1 MPRSEHF
8 KNQVGPQIT
17 REQAE
22 RLIAFSRGIPHLDG
36 PPILKERR
44 SNKMLKK
51 WIWAAIAAFALLTAT
66 GASGIVADS
75 LGLDTTPHAAACDE
89 PGGSDGC

>member
-1 MPRSEHF
+1 
-8 KNQVGPQIT
+8 
-17 REQAE
+17 
-22 RLIAFSRGIPHLDG
+22 
-36 PPILKERR
+36 
-44 SNKMLKK
+44 MLKK